1 MAVKRPKRSKH
12 KKPPAWHMYWR
23 LIKDLV
29 WEAFSDE
36 DAYFYARY
44 GKWEDR
50 IKAGH
55 DADEG
60 WLKERLAEWEK
71 KIANSSD
78 PERALYEA
86 GDWASDIHAET
97 CGITSRMYAALV
109 VSIWADVEH
118 LLRSVVGCCQV
129 ATGKRKKDIANAK
142 TLCKEFSE
150 GKTTDAQRRACIGAL
165 KEIEASIP
173 RNFADFKDLLKTEGG
188 VVLAGCERFHIVN
201 AIRVLS
207 NCYKHSNGCY
217 VCEGNRTHA
226 DTALAQ
232 FRRWGVLDERDKIDY
247 SKLPIQE
254 LVVACNTFCNDV
266 LDKVKARLDK
276 RTS

>member
-1 MAVKRPKRSKH
+1 MAVKRPNRSEYKRH
-12 KKPPAWHMYWR
+12 PAWHMHWR
-23 LIKDLV
+23 LIKNLV

-36 DAYFYARY
+36 DAYFYSHY

-60 WLKERLAEWEK
+60 CLKERLAAWEK

-118 LLRSVVGCCQV
+118 LLRSVVGCCHV

-142 TLCKEFSE
+142 TLCEEFSK

-173 RNFADFKDLLKTEGG
+173 RNFGHFRDQLKKEGG
-188 VVLAGCERFHIVN
+188 VDVDGCKRFHIVN
-201 AIRVLS
+201 AIRILS
-207 NCYKHSNGCY
+207 NCYKHSNGYY
-217 VCEGNRTHA
+217 VCEGDETHA

-232 FRRWGVLDERDKIDY
+232 LRQWCVLDERNRIDY